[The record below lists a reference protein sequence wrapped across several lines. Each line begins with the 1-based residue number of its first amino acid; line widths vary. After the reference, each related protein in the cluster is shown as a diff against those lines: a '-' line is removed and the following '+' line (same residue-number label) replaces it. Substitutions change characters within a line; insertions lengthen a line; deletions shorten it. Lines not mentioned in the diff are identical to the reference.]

1 MLADQQSL
9 FASAAAEPTRAA
21 LGDVAHIFE
30 RSSVIFKDM
39 ARLIRHQNNSQL
51 MSFVRKLHQQL
62 AALPEGESLLLP
74 AMVEGFEILL
84 LVERVSERTF
94 NLVVINT
101 DPLGGLRHHSVSPAV
116 RPGRLMYRTCMVLAG
131 IPKKNILDD
140 VFWLAL
146 YNLTL
151 HTEEG
156 DTDKFYDT
164 LLPFITGKPLEI
176 ALVDA
181 EHAAASS
188 SGVSASGPWRT
199 PQRAQTQ
206 YVRCLYQA
214 INFILTRRRGVSPLR
229 CKQVGLATRIQ
240 FVEMIL
246 NDLKFMHPDENGQRV
261 CAIALKQLSYRAIKI
276 SDALAASEEAGKS
289 RERVDGPTVS
299 CMICLEEIQTT
310 SAVLPCGHQFHK
322 ECADE
327 LVKFGSASCPL
338 CRDDLA
344 GHGSVESM
352 LDKVRTLVTDCKDE
366 LETAEEEHVPSPP
379 KIDLTLDPNWSGHA
393 IAWDDENDSIDPGQ
407 TVALQKFVPADML
420 QIPARV
426 NTRDEAVSAL
436 RLCDRL
442 CTLLDNQDH
451 CVKNTKFLITSLIEH
466 VLVHVVPIPKPRAI
480 KLSGAEL
487 ERAARSDRKRK
498 KDAIRQKE
506 LAAKR
511 EELRK
516 SKASKRNKA
525 GESKQDQVVE
535 DADKDDMSVQEQI
548 DTDPGVDSVRHATT
562 LPCIWDDEISYELQ
576 VELLMVLQRIMEH
589 FTAAVLSMQA
599 SKALDGARVVI
610 PGCVCAIADAVIRR
624 RAYDEPSEACAQLM
638 GQNKSGK
645 QLGVFGFGIG
655 VGSFATQTETIEM
668 HTPELVI
675 ARAAILDYFDSPVQ
689 RKLEKIFAWEEKYAL
704 CPGRSLVKYLRM
716 IAREIAMPSTN
727 PHTLLCDQL
736 PESSKILKNYPELR
750 CYRDI
755 CFFWKYFLNPDAK
768 AFPNFADAQNLG
780 RMDAVLSWLWNGE
793 ENGYQVNCGSQGNMR
808 CAPNPNLV
816 DPHTG
821 RKPKPDELPK
831 HRYPSTAT
839 PSFYASLPPIRT
851 EDDCIYRPNL
861 PSFEDSTTK
870 QPTGVGSAVA
880 VGGQL
885 GQRDSELLLS
895 FLTVP
900 YIRMPLVLNFF
911 AAEDRVHKLASSKLR
926 AILDAVLFEPGRHL
940 AMSDTGVEPAMVP
953 TQHAELLASAYGAL
967 LNELFYSPEVTCRS
981 IIALLDAAL
990 ALDTGSVCDES
1001 ASDFNSSV
1009 TIILYIA
1016 RLGARVHSY
1025 IHFAVCH
1032 SKGKHDTIQVP
1043 MRQEPDAAALEVL
1056 ERAQNEIGEITIT
1069 LFFKSIEIAT
1079 DIFWFVCSES
1089 ASSSIRRA
1097 VQRLLAPSG
1106 RRDQGIS
1113 RE

>member
-1 MLADQQSL
+1 MWSAPALIGTFGDPFIEGTVFEGASCLAWSFQVVNLVFQRMLADQQSV
-9 FASAAAEPTRAA
+9 FASAAAQPTRAA
-21 LGDVAHIFE
+21 LGDVSHILE
-30 RSSVIFKDM
+30 RSAVGFKDM
-39 ARLIRHQNNSQL
+39 ARLLRHPNNSQL
-51 MSFVRKLHQQL
+51 MSYVRKLHQQL

-74 AMVEGFEILL
+74 AMVEGYEILL
-84 LVERVSERTF
+84 LVERISERSF

-101 DPLGGLRHHSVSPAV
+101 DPLGGLQHHAVSPAA

-131 IPKKNILDD
+131 IPKKNMLDD

-151 HTEEG
+151 HSEEG

-164 LLPFITGKPLEI
+164 LLPFITGKPLESS
-176 ALVDA
+176 LVDA
-181 EHAAASS
+181 ENAAAT
-188 SGVSASGPWRT
+188 SGAVSASGPWRT

-229 CKQVGLATRIQ
+229 CKQVGLAMRIQ

-246 NDLKFMHPDENGQRV
+246 NDLKYMHPDENGQRV
-261 CAIALKQLSYRAIKI
+261 CAMALRQLSYRAIKI
-276 SDALAASEEAGKS
+276 SDALSKADDEPGNALVRKNGEQPVA
-289 RERVDGPTVS
+289 
-299 CMICLEEIQTT
+299 CMICLEDIQ
-310 SAVLPCGHQFHK
+310 SACATLPCGHQFHP
-322 ECADE
+322 ECADD
-327 LVKFGSASCPL
+327 LVKFGTASCPL
-338 CRDDLA
+338 CRDDMA
-344 GHGSVESM
+344 GQGSVESM
-352 LDKVRTLVTDCKDE
+352 LDKVRTLVCDCQTE
-366 LETAEEEHVPSPP
+366 LETAEEEHVPAPP
-379 KIDLTLDPNWSGHA
+379 KLDLKLDPNWAGHG

-426 NTRDEAVSAL
+426 ETRDDAVQAL

-451 CVKNTKFLITSLIEH
+451 CVKNTKFLVISLIEH
-466 VLVHVVPIPKPRAI
+466 VMVHIVPLPKPRDV
-480 KLSGAEL
+480 KLDGSDAD
-487 ERAARSDRKRK
+487 RAGRSERKRQK
-498 KDAIRQKE
+498 EALRQKE

-516 SKASKRNKA
+516 LKSSKRNKTSS
-525 GESKQDQVVE
+525 ESKQDQVAEDGGDKE
-535 DADKDDMSVQEQI
+535 DAGPTEQVDTEPGAESVKK
-548 DTDPGVDSVRHATT
+548 ATL
-562 LPCIWDDEISYELQ
+562 LPCIWDADISYELQ
-576 VELLMVLQRIMEH
+576 VELLMVLQRIIEH
-589 FTAAVLSMQA
+589 FTAAVLSLQA
-599 SKALDGARVVI
+599 TKALDGARVVI
-610 PGCVCAIADAVIRR
+610 PGCICAIADAVIRR
-624 RAYDEPSEACAQLM
+624 RAYDQPSEACAQLM
-638 GQNKSGK
+638 GQDKTGK

-655 VGSFATQTETIEM
+655 VGAFSTQTETIEM

-689 RKLEKIFAWEEKYAL
+689 RKLEKIFAWEEKYVLA
-704 CPGRSLVKYLRM
+704 PGRPLIKYLRM
-716 IAREIAMPSTN
+716 ITREIAMPSTN
-727 PHTLLCDQL
+727 PHALLCDQL

-755 CFFWKYFLNPDAK
+755 SFYWKYFLNPDAK
-768 AFPNFADAQNLG
+768 AFPNFQDAQNLG
-780 RMDAVLSWLWNGE
+780 RMDAVLAWQWNGE
-793 ENGYQVNCGSQGNMR
+793 ENGYQVNCSSQGNMR

-870 QPTGVGSAVA
+870 PSGTPGSAVA
-880 VGGQL
+880 IGGQL

-926 AILDAVLFEPGRHL
+926 AILDSVLFEPGKHL

-953 TQHAELLASAYGAL
+953 TQHSELLASAYGAL

-981 IIALLDAAL
+981 VISLLDAAL
-990 ALDTGSVCDES
+990 ALDTGSVCDD
-1001 ASDFNSSV
+1001 AATDFNSSV

-1025 IHFAVCH
+1025 IHFAVAH
-1032 SKGKHDTIQVP
+1032 SQGKHDTVQVP
-1043 MRQEPDAAALEVL
+1043 MRQEPDKSALEVL
-1056 ERAQNEIGEITIT
+1056 KRAQEDIG
-1069 LFFKSIEIAT
+1069 K
-1079 DIFWFVCSES
+1079 C
-1089 ASSSIRRA
+1089 
-1097 VQRLLAPSG
+1097 
-1106 RRDQGIS
+1106 
-1113 RE
+1113 

>member
-1 MLADQQSL
+1 MFEGSSCLAWSFQVINLVFQRMLADQQSL
-9 FASAAAEPTRAA
+9 FAAAGAQPTRAA
-21 LGDVAHIFE
+21 LGDVAQVLE
-30 RSSVIFKDM
+30 RSAVIFKDM
-39 ARLIRHQNNSQL
+39 ARLLKHQNNSQL

-74 AMVEGFEILL
+74 AIVEGFEILL
-84 LVERVSERTF
+84 LVERVSERTY

-101 DPLGGLRHHSVSPAV
+101 DPLGGLRHHAVSPAV
-116 RPGRLMYRTCMVLAG
+116 RAGRLMYRTCMVLAG
-131 IPKKNILDD
+131 IPKKNMLDD

-151 HTEEG
+151 HCDEG

-164 LLPFITGKPLEI
+164 LLPFMTGKPLEM

-181 EHAAASS
+181 EHAAAS
-188 SGVSASGPWRT
+188 GAGITASGPWRT

-214 INFILTRRRGVSPLR
+214 INFILTRRRGVSALR
-229 CKQVGLATRIQ
+229 CKQVGLAMRIQ
-240 FVEMIL
+240 FVEMIV
-246 NDLKFMHPDENGQRV
+246 NDLKYMHPDENGQRV
-261 CAIALKQLSYRAIKI
+261 CTMALKQLSYRAIKI
-276 SDALAASEEAGKS
+276 SDALAASEEAENEK
-289 RERVDGPTVS
+289 ERKDSAPVA
-299 CMICLEEIQTT
+299 CMICLEDIQSSSVT
-310 SAVLPCGHQFHK
+310 LPCGHKFHR

-344 GHGSVESM
+344 GQGSVESM
-352 LDKVRTLVTDCKDE
+352 LDKVRNLVTDCKDE
-366 LETAEEEHVPSPP
+366 LETAEEEHVPAPP
-379 KIDLTLDPNWSGHA
+379 KLDLKLDPSWSGHA

-426 NTRDEAVSAL
+426 NTRDEAVLAL

-451 CVKNTKFLITSLIEH
+451 CVKNTKFLIISLIEH
-466 VLVHVVPIPKPRAI
+466 VLVHIVPVPKPRRIA
-480 KLSGAEL
+480 LSNDEI
-487 ERAARSDRKRK
+487 ERAGRSERKRK
-498 KDAIRQKE
+498 KDAAKQKE

-516 SKASKRNKA
+516 SKASKRNKT
-525 GESKQDQVVE
+525 GDSKQEQAAE
-535 DADKDDMSVQEQI
+535 EGEKDDSSIVEQI
-548 DTDPGVDSVRHATT
+548 DTDPGADSVRKATE
-562 LPCIWDDEISYELQ
+562 LPCIWDEEICYELQ

-599 SKALDGARVVI
+599 SKALDGVRVVI
-610 PGCVCAIADAVIRR
+610 PGCVCAISDAVIRR
-624 RAYDEPSEACAQLM
+624 RAYDQPSEASAQLM
-638 GQNKSGK
+638 GQDKTGK
-645 QLGVFGFGIG
+645 QLGIFGFGIG

-689 RKLEKIFAWEEKYAL
+689 RRLEKIFCWEEKFVL
-704 CPGRSLVKYLRM
+704 SPGRPLVKYLRM

-727 PHTLLCDQL
+727 PHFLLLDQL

-750 CYRDI
+750 CYRDV

-768 AFPNFADAQNLG
+768 AFPNFSDAQNLG
-780 RMDAVLSWLWNGE
+780 RMDAVLAWQWNGE

-861 PSFEDSTTK
+861 PSFEDSATK
-870 QPTGVGSAVA
+870 QPSGTAGSIVA
-880 VGGQL
+880 VGSQL

-926 AILDAVLFEPGRHL
+926 AILDSVLFEPGRHL

-953 TQHAELLASAYGAL
+953 TQHTELLASAYGAL

-981 IIALLDAAL
+981 VIALLDAAL

-1001 ASDFNSSV
+1001 ATDFNSSV

-1025 IHFAVCH
+1025 IHFAVSH
-1032 SKGKHDTIQVP
+1032 SQGLHDTIDVP
-1043 MRQEPDAAALEVL
+1043 MRQEPDAAALEIL
-1056 ERAQNEIGEITIT
+1056 KRARDDIGNNRFCVGRCIH
-1069 LFFKSIEIAT
+1069 KSI
-1079 DIFWFVCSES
+1079 F
-1089 ASSSIRRA
+1089 
-1097 VQRLLAPSG
+1097 
-1106 RRDQGIS
+1106 GI
-1113 RE
+1113 